1 MKNFSLNI
9 INEDKSEKILF
20 QNSTIGKYVNNKFA
34 LYNRQSENH
43 EWERVYKENAYRVP
57 FGGEWT
63 TTLSYGTPPIQP
75 LRSFIIND
83 DMIDTSTNSM
93 TVSNIDTSSGSI
105 TIRPGT
111 ASGIA
116 LTQMRSRQEME
127 TQYGV
132 SHADHV
138 RAHQEVIQQQMAYE
152 NEMARRAAQSVA
164 DRQRQLEERN
174 RTRRPWDR
182 VRGLFRD

>member
-9 INEDKSEKILF
+9 INEDKSEKMLF
-20 QNSTIGKYVNNKFA
+20 QNAKIGKYVNNKFA
-34 LYNRQSENH
+34 LYNRKSEDH
-43 EWERVYKENAYRVP
+43 EWERVYKENAYRVQ
-57 FGGEWT
+57 FDGEWT

-75 LRSFIIND
+75 LRSFIIDNAMVD
-83 DMIDTSTNSM
+83 EANSI
-93 TVSNIDTSSGSI
+93 TVSDIDTSSGSI
-105 TIRPGT
+105 TLSRGV
-111 ASGIA
+111 ASGISI
-116 LTQMRSRQEME
+116 TRQEME
-127 TQYGV
+127 RQYA
-132 SHADHV
+132 SHADYV
-138 RAHQEVIQQQMAYE
+138 RAHQEAIQQQMAYE